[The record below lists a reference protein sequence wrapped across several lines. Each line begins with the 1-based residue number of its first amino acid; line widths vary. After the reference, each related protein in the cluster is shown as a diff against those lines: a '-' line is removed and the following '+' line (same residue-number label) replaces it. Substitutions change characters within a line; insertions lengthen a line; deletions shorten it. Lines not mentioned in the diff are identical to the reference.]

1 MLPHKSEKLRAIS
14 TIGWLYDKT
23 RIFQIRTGG
32 VSSSLLLSDSGLADI
47 LANTPSL
54 VTGKVAGCWL
64 LLLCCGRRLEEE
76 VRELSGM
83 PSWPCRLL
91 LSSP

>member
-1 MLPHKSEKLRAIS
+1 MLLRKSEKSRAIS
-14 TIGWLYDKT
+14 TIGWLCDKT

-64 LLLCCGRRLEEE
+64 LLLWFGRRLEED

-83 PSWPCRLL
+83 ASWSCRLL